1 MDNILLIARVAY
13 ITRRKNNYYMTENS
27 AKKLYNVTETS
38 KLLGISKAKVYDLIA
53 NGFLSALDLGGLK
66 ISNASIDK
74 FIDSYTG
81 FSFKDISN
89 VCRLQLS

>member
-1 MDNILLIARVAY
+1 
-13 ITRRKNNYYMTENS
+13 MTEIN

-38 KLLGISKAKVYDLIA
+38 KLLGVSKAKVYELIT

-81 FSFKDISN
+81 FSFKDMSN
-89 VCRLQLS
+89 VCQLQLS

>member
-1 MDNILLIARVAY
+1 MA
-13 ITRRKNNYYMTENS
+13 NNT

-38 KLLGISKAKVYDLIA
+38 KLLGVSKAKVYELIS

-66 ISNASIDK
+66 VSNASIDK

-81 FSFKDISN
+81 YSFKDMSN
-89 VCRLQLS
+89 VCQLQLS